1 MVINQNV
8 ERVEKV
14 ELFMTLCSTCSN
26 FNDMIAMIYK
36 KRCMINEITELT
48 RPTTEYN
55 AYIY

>member
-26 FNDMIAMIYK
+26 FNDMIAMIYQ

-48 RPTTEYN
+48 RPTTEYM
-55 AYIY
+55 

>member
-1 MVINQNV
+1 MVINQNL

-36 KRCMINEITELT
+36 KETYDKRNNGTYPPHH
-48 RPTTEYN
+48 RV
-55 AYIY
+55 